1 MWNKLSL
8 RVKLTVL
15 TALALSLLTACITG
29 ISIYNARRNFVIPL
43 TSLGVDRTQ
52 NERIDS
58 QFHNVP
64 IESNIGF
71 YSDTD
76 NRQADIMFFV
86 NQSQNDFQT
95 QSIIIAAL
103 FILIGTLG
111 AYIIAGRTLKPI
123 KALADKIEEIDENN
137 LNIRV
142 EPPKT
147 NDEVS
152 RLTHS
157 FNRMLSKLNRS
168 FENQKLFAQNA
179 AHELKTPLSSIMAHI
194 GVLELDDEPT
204 ADEYKEVVGIVK
216 ISTQRL
222 IELVKG
228 LLSLNSILDEAQFQ
242 SVNVRRTVEM
252 IIDELQEMITKKDIN
267 IAVSGECRLNGD
279 KALLERAFI
288 NLIHNAVRY
297 NNDQGEVKI
306 TLAPDH
312 IIIEDN
318 GVGIPAENLEQI
330 FEPFY
335 CVDKS
340 RSKKLGGHGLGMTIA
355 KNIFDKHEI
364 ELDIYSEAGKGT
376 KIILRTP
383 NS

>member
-1 MWNKLSL
+1 MWNKISL
-8 RVKLTVL
+8 RVKLTIL

-43 TSLGVDRTQ
+43 ASFESDRNH
-52 NERIDS
+52 NERHDS

-64 IESNIGF
+64 IESNRGF
-71 YSDTD
+71 YSDME
-76 NRQADIMFFV
+76 NRQTDIMFFV
-86 NQSQNDFQT
+86 NRSQNDFQT

-157 FNRMLSKLNRS
+157 FNRMLSKLDRS

-252 IIDELQEMITKKDIN
+252 IIDELQEMITKKNIN
-267 IAVSGECRLNGD
+267 IAVSGEYRLNGD
-279 KALLERAFI
+279 KALLERAFF

-297 NNDQGEVKI
+297 NNDKGEVKI
-306 TLAPDH
+306 TLAPDN

-364 ELDIYSEAGKGT
+364 ELNIFSEAGKGT